1 MEARLLN
8 DGVGGYSSGELH
20 EHGDCRRM
28 VESQK
33 EVPRL
38 VAEVKR

>member
-1 MEARLLN
+1 MEARLLSN
-8 DGVGGYSSGELH
+8 GIGGYSSGELY

-38 VAEVKR
+38 IAEVRR

>member
-8 DGVGGYSSGELH
+8 DGIGGYSSGELH
-20 EHGDCRRM
+20 EHGDSRRM

-33 EVPRL
+33 EVPRH
-38 VAEVKR
+38 VAEIRK

>member
-8 DGVGGYSSGELH
+8 DGVRGYSSGELH
-20 EHGDCRRM
+20 EHGDYRRM
-28 VESQK
+28 VESKK

-38 VAEVKR
+38 VVEVKK

>member
-1 MEARLLN
+1 MEARLLS
-8 DGVGGYSSGELH
+8 DGIGGYSSGEFH

-33 EVPRL
+33 ELPRP
-38 VAEVKR
+38 VAEIRR

>member
-1 MEARLLN
+1 MEARLVS

-20 EHGDCRRM
+20 EHGDYMKM

-38 VAEVKR
+38 VTKVKR